1 MSRQI
6 APTRVPQYGNV
17 PRVPRSVEP
26 GDEMA
31 SDESSGSESGA
42 PGGRRR
48 RPPSTIEL
56 EATEVASEP
65 GATGDSPRSQPEPH
79 PAAEPEPPQTGPV
92 GEEASRRHKNAAWR
106 LIGAGLGGAAIA
118 VLVLGGLWT
127 FGFLPNRAGEAGNEW
142 TGLAAKLV
150 ALELQVRELAARVQA
165 APEAKRA
172 EEIDARLTKLEAAA
186 AAAAAPRASASD
198 PALAEKLADLDRR
211 TEQALAA
218 ARDAKGRADA
228 AASQAQKAD
237 AQTAATPAERSEL
250 DALAARL
257 ANLEQQVK
265 ADAQRFGKVAAGA
278 DRTVRLALVAM
289 ELRIAVERGIAFT
302 AELQAAKQLAENPS
316 ALAALEASAA
326 TGVPT
331 PAALAQNLSRLAPA
345 MLEAASAPRREA
357 GVIERL
363 QASAERL
370 VRIRPVE
377 EASGDEPSIVVARAE
392 LKATR
397 GDIAGAL
404 GDLERLPEPV
414 RAPAAGWIA
423 AAKARIAALDS
434 AKKLA
439 ANALE
444 ALARPAE

>member
-1 MSRQI
+1 
-6 APTRVPQYGNV
+6 
-17 PRVPRSVEP
+17 
-26 GDEMA
+26 MA
-31 SDESSGSESGA
+31 SDESSGSGSGV

-65 GATGDSPRSQPEPH
+65 GATGDSAAPSQPEPD
-79 PAAEPEPPQTGPV
+79 PAAEPEPPQTAPT
-92 GEEASRRHKNAAWR
+92 GEGASRRQKNGAWR
-106 LIGAGLGGAAIA
+106 LIGAGIGGAAIA
-118 VLVLGGLWT
+118 MLVLGGLWT
-127 FGFLPNRAGEAGNEW
+127 FGLLSYRADEAGNQW
-142 TGLAAKLV
+142 IAKVAGL
-150 ALELQVRELAARVQA
+150 ERQVRELAAPTPA
-165 APEAKRA
+165 APDRKRA
-172 EEIDARLTKLEAAA
+172 EEIDARLTRLEAAA
-186 AAAAAPRASASD
+186 AAP
-198 PALAEKLADLDRR
+198 
-211 TEQALAA
+211 
-218 ARDAKGRADA
+218 
-228 AASQAQKAD
+228 SQAQKAD
-237 AQTAATPAERSEL
+237 AQTPANPAERGEL

-257 ANLEQQVK
+257 TSLEQQLK
-265 ADAQRFGKVAAGA
+265 AAEQRLGKVAAGA

-289 ELRIAVERGIAFT
+289 ELRTAVERGIPFT

-326 TGVPT
+326 TGVPS
-331 PAALAQNLSRLAPA
+331 PAALAQNLSKLAPA

-357 GVIERL
+357 GVMERL

-377 EASGDEPSIVVARAE
+377 EASGDEPSTMVARAE

-404 GDLERLPEPV
+404 ADLERLPEPV

-423 AAKARIAALDS
+423 AAKARLAAIDA
-434 AKKLA
+434 AKALA
-439 ANALE
+439 ANALD

>member
-1 MSRQI
+1 
-6 APTRVPQYGNV
+6 
-17 PRVPRSVEP
+17 
-26 GDEMA
+26 MA
-31 SDESSGSESGA
+31 SDESSGSGSGV

-65 GATGDSPRSQPEPH
+65 GATGDSAAPSQPEPD
-79 PAAEPEPPQTGPV
+79 PAAEPEPPQTRPI
-92 GEEASRRHKNAAWR
+92 GEKTGRRQKNGAWR
-106 LIGAGLGGAAIA
+106 LIGAGIGGAAIA
-118 VLVLGGLWT
+118 GLVLGGLWT
-127 FGFLPNRAGEAGNEW
+127 FGVLPYRAVEPGNEW
-142 TGLAAKLV
+142 TGVSAKV
-150 ALELQVRELAARVQA
+150 AGLERQVRELAAPTPA
-165 APEAKRA
+165 APDRKRT

-186 AAAAAPRASASD
+186 AAA
-198 PALAEKLADLDRR
+198 
-211 TEQALAA
+211 
-218 ARDAKGRADA
+218 
-228 AASQAQKAD
+228 SQAQKAD
-237 AQTAATPAERSEL
+237 AQTAANPAERGEL

-257 ANLEQQVK
+257 TSLEQQLK
-265 ADAQRFGKVAAGA
+265 AAEQRLGKVAAGA

-289 ELRIAVERGIAFT
+289 ELRTAVERGIAFT
-302 AELQAAKQLAENPS
+302 AALQAAKQLAENPS

-326 TGVPT
+326 TGVPS
-331 PAALAQNLSRLAPA
+331 PAALAQNLSKLAPA

-357 GVIERL
+357 GVMERL

-377 EASGDEPSIVVARAE
+377 EASGDEPSTMVARAE

-404 GDLERLPEPV
+404 ADLERLPEPV

-423 AAKARIAALDS
+423 AAKARLAAIDA
-434 AKKLA
+434 AKALT
-439 ANALE
+439 ANALD

>member
-1 MSRQI
+1 
-6 APTRVPQYGNV
+6 
-17 PRVPRSVEP
+17 
-26 GDEMA
+26 MA
-31 SDESSGSESGA
+31 SDESGGSESGA

-79 PAAEPEPPQTGPV
+79 PAAEPEPPQTAPI
-92 GEEASRRHKNAAWR
+92 GEEASRRQKNGAWH
-106 LIGAGLGGAAIA
+106 LIGAGIGGAAIA

-127 FGFLPNRAGEAGNEW
+127 FGFLPNRASEAGNER
-142 TGLAAKLV
+142 TGLSAKLA

-165 APEAKRA
+165 APEAKRT
-172 EEIDARLTKLEAAA
+172 EDIDARLTKLE

-250 DALAARL
+250 AALAARL

-265 ADAQRFGKVAAGA
+265 AAEQRLGKVAAGA

-289 ELRIAVERGIAFT
+289 ELRIAVERGIPFT

-377 EASGDEPSIVVARAE
+377 EASGYEPSIVIARAE

-404 GDLERLPEPV
+404 ADLERLPEPV

-434 AKKLA
+434 AKTLA

>member
-1 MSRQI
+1 M
-6 APTRVPQYGNV
+6 PQYGNV
-17 PRVPRSVEP
+17 PRVPRSAEP

-79 PAAEPEPPQTGPV
+79 PAAEPAEPEPPQTAPI
-92 GEEASRRHKNAAWR
+92 GEEASRRQKNGAWR
-106 LIGAGLGGAAIA
+106 LIGAGIGGAAIA

-127 FGFLPNRAGEAGNEW
+127 FGFLPNRAREAGNEW
-142 TGLAAKLV
+142 TGLSAKLA
-150 ALELQVRELAARVQA
+150 ALQLQVRELAARVQA
-165 APEAKRA
+165 APEAKRT

-186 AAAAAPRASASD
+186 AAPRASGSD

-265 ADAQRFGKVAAGA
+265 ADAQRLGKVAAGA

-289 ELRIAVERGIAFT
+289 ELRIAVERGIPFT

-345 MLEAASAPRREA
+345 MLEAASAPRRDA

-404 GDLERLPEPV
+404 ADLERLPEPV

-434 AKKLA
+434 AKRLA
-439 ANALE
+439 ANALQ

>member
-1 MSRQI
+1 
-6 APTRVPQYGNV
+6 
-17 PRVPRSVEP
+17 
-26 GDEMA
+26 MA
-31 SDESSGSESGA
+31 SDESSGSGSGV

-65 GATGDSPRSQPEPH
+65 GATGDSAAPSQPESD
-79 PAAEPEPPQTGPV
+79 PAAEPEPPQTGPI
-92 GEEASRRHKNAAWR
+92 GEKTGRRQKNGAWR
-106 LIGAGLGGAAIA
+106 PIGAGIGGAAIA

-127 FGFLPNRAGEAGNEW
+127 FGLLSYRADEAGNQW
-142 TGLAAKLV
+142 TGLSAKV
-150 ALELQVRELAARVQA
+150 AGLERQVRELAAPTPA
-165 APEAKRA
+165 APDRKRA
-172 EEIDARLTKLEAAA
+172 EEIDARLTRLEAAA
-186 AAAAAPRASASD
+186 AAP
-198 PALAEKLADLDRR
+198 
-211 TEQALAA
+211 
-218 ARDAKGRADA
+218 
-228 AASQAQKAD
+228 SQAQKAD
-237 AQTAATPAERSEL
+237 AQTPANPAERGEL

-257 ANLEQQVK
+257 TSLEQQLK
-265 ADAQRFGKVAAGA
+265 AAEQRLGKVAAGA

-289 ELRIAVERGIAFT
+289 ELRTAVERGIPFT

-326 TGVPT
+326 TGVPS
-331 PAALAQNLSRLAPA
+331 PAPLAQNLSKLAPA

-357 GVIERL
+357 GVMERL

-377 EASGDEPSIVVARAE
+377 EASGDEPSTMVARAE

-404 GDLERLPEPV
+404 ADLERLPEPV

-423 AAKARIAALDS
+423 AAKARLAAIDA
-434 AKKLA
+434 AKALA
-439 ANALE
+439 ANALD

>member
-1 MSRQI
+1 
-6 APTRVPQYGNV
+6 
-17 PRVPRSVEP
+17 
-26 GDEMA
+26 MA
-31 SDESSGSESGA
+31 SDESSGSGSGV

-65 GATGDSPRSQPEPH
+65 GATGDSAAPSQPEPD
-79 PAAEPEPPQTGPV
+79 PAAEPEPPQTGPI
-92 GEEASRRHKNAAWR
+92 GGKTGRRQKSGAWR
-106 LIGAGLGGAAIA
+106 PIGAGIGGAAIA
-118 VLVLGGLWT
+118 VLMLGGLWT
-127 FGFLPNRAGEAGNEW
+127 FGLLPYRADEAGNQW
-142 TGLAAKLV
+142 IGLSAKV
-150 ALELQVRELAARVQA
+150 AGLERQVRELAAPTPA
-165 APEAKRA
+165 APDRKRT

-186 AAAAAPRASASD
+186 AAA
-198 PALAEKLADLDRR
+198 
-211 TEQALAA
+211 
-218 ARDAKGRADA
+218 
-228 AASQAQKAD
+228 SQAQKAD
-237 AQTAATPAERSEL
+237 AQTAANPAERGEL

-257 ANLEQQVK
+257 TSLEQQLK
-265 ADAQRFGKVAAGA
+265 AAEQRLGKVAAGA

-289 ELRIAVERGIAFT
+289 ELRTAVERGIPFT

-326 TGVPT
+326 TGVPS
-331 PAALAQNLSRLAPA
+331 PAALAQNLSKLAPA

-357 GVIERL
+357 GVMERL

-377 EASGDEPSIVVARAE
+377 EASGDEPSTMVARAE

-404 GDLERLPEPV
+404 ADLERLPEPV

-423 AAKARIAALDS
+423 AAKARLAAIDA
-434 AKKLA
+434 AKALA
-439 ANALE
+439 ANALD

>member
-1 MSRQI
+1 MLRKGAAS
-6 APTRVPQYGNV
+6 A
-17 PRVPRSVEP
+17 EP
-26 GDEMA
+26 GDEMS
-31 SDESSGSESGA
+31 SDESSGSGSGV

-65 GATGDSPRSQPEPH
+65 GAAGDSTTPSRPEPE
-79 PAAEPEPPQTGPV
+79 PATEPEPPQPGPI
-92 GEEASRRHKNAAWR
+92 GEEASRREKNGAWR
-106 LIGAGLGGAAIA
+106 LIGAGVGGAAIA

-127 FGFLPNRAGEAGNEW
+127 FGFLPNRVDEAGKES
-142 TGLAAKLV
+142 TALAAKV
-150 ALELQVRELAARVQA
+150 AGLERQVSELAGHPQA
-165 APEAKRA
+165 APDQKRTEA
-172 EEIDARLTKLEAAA
+172 IDARLTKLEAAA
-186 AAAAAPRASASD
+186 AAPRAAGSD
-198 PALAEKLADLDRR
+198 PVLAEKLADLDRR
-211 TEQALAA
+211 TEQALIAA
-218 ARDAKGRADA
+218 HDAKARADA

-237 AQTAATPAERSEL
+237 AQTAANPAERSDL

-257 ANLEQQVK
+257 TSLEQQVK
-265 ADAQRFGKVAAGA
+265 AAEQRFGKAAAGA

-289 ELRIAVERGIAFT
+289 ELRVAVERGIPFT

-331 PAALAQNLSRLAPA
+331 PAALAQNLSKLAPA
-345 MLEAASAPRREA
+345 MLKAASAPRREA
-357 GVIERL
+357 GVMERL

-377 EASGDEPSIVVARAE
+377 EVSGDDPSSAVARAE

-404 GDLERLPEPV
+404 ADVERLPEPV

-423 AAKARIAALDS
+423 AAKARLAALDS
-434 AKKLA
+434 AKTLA
-439 ANALE
+439 ANALD
-444 ALARPAE
+444 ALARPAQ

>member
-1 MSRQI
+1 MS
-6 APTRVPQYGNV
+6 
-17 PRVPRSVEP
+17 
-26 GDEMA
+26 
-31 SDESSGSESGA
+31 SDESSGSGSGV

-65 GATGDSPRSQPEPH
+65 GAAGDSAAQLRPEPD
-79 PAAEPEPPQTGPV
+79 PAAEPEPAKTGPI
-92 GEEASRRHKNAAWR
+92 GEEARRREKNGAWR
-106 LIGAGLGGAAIA
+106 LIGAGIGGAVIA
-118 VLVLGGLWT
+118 GLVLGGLWM
-127 FGFLPNRAGEAGNEW
+127 FGFLPNRANEIGNEW
-142 TGLAAKLV
+142 TALAVKVAGL
-150 ALELQVRELAARVQA
+150 ERQVRELAARVQA
-165 APEAKRA
+165 APDLKRTEA
-172 EEIDARLTKLEAAA
+172 IDARLAKLEAAA
-186 AAAAAPRASASD
+186 AAPRAAGSD

-218 ARDAKGRADA
+218 ARDAKGRAEA

-237 AQTAATPAERSEL
+237 AQTAANPAERSDL

-257 ANLEQQVK
+257 TNLEQQVK
-265 ADAQRFGKVAAGA
+265 AAEQRFGKVAAGA

-289 ELRIAVERGIAFT
+289 ELRIAVERGIPFT
-302 AELQAAKQLAENPS
+302 AELHAAKQLAENPT

-331 PAALAQNLSRLAPA
+331 PAALAQNLSKLAPA
-345 MLEAASAPRREA
+345 MLKATSAPRREA
-357 GVIERL
+357 GVMERL

-377 EASGDEPSIVVARAE
+377 EASGDEPSTVIARAE

-404 GDLERLPEPV
+404 ADLERLPEPV

-423 AAKARIAALDS
+423 AAKARLAALDS
-434 AKKLA
+434 AKTLA
-439 ANALE
+439 ANALA